1 MSIQSPNIQLKQ
13 NSEKES
19 EFYSV
24 MTAKPQSLWFVYLL
38 ECLNG
43 KIYTGITTNVE
54 ARFNKHLSGK
64 GAKFTKMNPPSHIIA
79 TQQCENRSEA
89 SKLEC
94 QIKKLSP
101 AKKRALNDVG
111 MK

>member
-1 MSIQSPNIQLKQ
+1 MTTKTT
-13 NSEKES
+13 
-19 EFYSV
+19 SV
-24 MTAKPQSLWFVYLL
+24 WFVYLL

-54 ARFNKHLSGK
+54 ARFNKHLTGK
-64 GAKFTKMNPPSHIIA
+64 GAKFTKMNPPSHIMA
-79 TQQCENRSEA
+79 TKQCENRSEA

-101 AKKRALNDVG
+101 AKKRALSCVG

>member
-1 MSIQSPNIQLKQ
+1 MIIKTS
-13 NSEKES
+13 
-19 EFYSV
+19 SV
-24 MTAKPQSLWFVYLL
+24 WFVYLL

-101 AKKRALNDVG
+101 AKKRALSDVG
-111 MK
+111 IKEMVTN

>member
-1 MSIQSPNIQLKQ
+1 MTIKTS
-13 NSEKES
+13 
-19 EFYSV
+19 SV
-24 MTAKPQSLWFVYLL
+24 WFVYLL

-111 MK
+111 MKLMATN

>member
-1 MSIQSPNIQLKQ
+1 MTIKTS
-13 NSEKES
+13 
-19 EFYSV
+19 SV
-24 MTAKPQSLWFVYLL
+24 WFVYLL

-64 GAKFTKMNPPSHIIA
+64 GAKFTKMKPPFHIIA
-79 TQQCENRSEA
+79 TQQCENCSEA

-94 QIKKLSP
+94 QIKKISP
-101 AKKRALNDVG
+101 AQKRALNEVG

>member
-1 MSIQSPNIQLKQ
+1 MTITTS
-13 NSEKES
+13 
-19 EFYSV
+19 SV
-24 MTAKPQSLWFVYLL
+24 WFVYLL

-89 SKLEC
+89 SWNTRHGKFVLPTKPTTSE
-94 QIKKLSP
+94 S
-101 AKKRALNDVG
+101 
-111 MK
+111 

>member
-1 MSIQSPNIQLKQ
+1 MTIKTS
-13 NSEKES
+13 
-19 EFYSV
+19 SV
-24 MTAKPQSLWFVYLL
+24 WFVYLL

-64 GAKFTKMNPPSHIIA
+64 GAKFTKINPPSHIIA
-79 TQQCENRSEA
+79 TQQCENRSEV

-101 AKKRALNDVG
+101 AKKRALSDNG
-111 MK
+111 MRKIDG